1 MNKIVKI
8 AILFLGG
15 IFFSWLF
22 ILIFYDYPQDSFSNI
37 KIPKDLDFEKPI
49 ESLTNKQ
56 IDSLENKIVNEE
68 EILVIGNGYNGY
80 EFYVWHKPTEF
91 GTLYIKAFELTQNI
105 QLSEEKLT
113 SRTSHQI
120 NQLDTKFNL
129 YKSKTVIDEGT
140 FEKYYPVRFELWFK
154 SQDSGNEIKVKE
166 AYYVIDGWDR

>member
-15 IFFSWLF
+15 IFFSWIF

-37 KIPKDLDFEKPI
+37 KIPKSLNFDKPI

-68 EILVIGNGYNGY
+68 EILVTGNGYNGY
-80 EFYVWHKPTEF
+80 EFYVWYKPTEL

-105 QLSEEKLT
+105 QLSEGKLI

-154 SQDSGNEIKVKE
+154 PQKSDFEHKIKE
-166 AYYVIDGWDR
+166 TYYVIDGWDK

>member
-1 MNKIVKI
+1 MNKIAKI
-8 AILFLGG
+8 AILFLGV
-15 IFFSWLF
+15 IFFSWIF

-37 KIPKDLDFEKPI
+37 KIPKNLNFDKPI
-49 ESLTNKQ
+49 ESLTNRQ

-80 EFYVWHKPTEF
+80 EFYVWHKPTEL

-105 QLSEEKLT
+105 QLSKEKLT

-154 SQDSGNEIKVKE
+154 PKASDDERKVKKV
-166 AYYVIDGWDR
+166 YYVIDGWDR